1 MYQPIYANH
10 QSYKQTNVS
19 LVGLHPT
26 SKKRKKLVLSLINV
40 LINFNVDSSIGTKP

>member
-1 MYQPIYANH
+1 MYQPIYASH

-26 SKKRKKLVLSLINV
+26 SKTKNKISCVLSQC
-40 LINFNVDSSIGTKP
+40 FT